1 MPHSPLILAAS
12 ATLILAATA
21 ALTAQP
27 QESGEITLEDVAAA
41 ARVIGLEFE
50 PDELELMLADV
61 REHTR
66 DIDSVR
72 QPLPNSELPVL
83 VFNPLLPGM
92 TPRARLKPAP
102 ASAES
107 HDLDGSRVLRPEDLN
122 ELAFAPI
129 STWASL
135 IRSRQ
140 VSCTEVTQFFL
151 DRLVRLDEHLHCVI
165 SYTEERALNQAA
177 LLDDELAAGI
187 WRGPLHGIPWGAK
200 DLLSAR
206 GAPTTWGARPFA
218 DQVLD
223 EDAAVVRRLEE
234 AGAVLIAKLS
244 VGALAWGDV
253 WFGATT
259 LNPWDLSQGSS
270 GSSAG
275 SASATAAGGVVFAL
289 GTETLG
295 SIVSPSV
302 RCRTSSLRPTFG
314 RVPRTG
320 CMALTWSMDKIGPI
334 CRSAADV
341 QLVFAAIQGPDGEDP
356 TVHDLPYDP
365 NLTSDVRGWK
375 VGYPEGSFEPESPV
389 LAQLQGLGV
398 ELVELE
404 IPRSRAT
411 GGMLLTLGAEAAA
424 AFDELTRS
432 GRDAQLVRQVKD
444 AWPNVFRAA
453 RLIPA
458 VEYVNAQR
466 LRSKLIRDFDG
477 ALQGVEAIVHPSF
490 SSGIL
495 STTNLTGHP
504 TFVAPG
510 PSGDDGS
517 GSISFTGHLFDE
529 ERLLVL
535 ARAWQ
540 EASDYDDAHPSLEF
554 LHD

>member
-1 MPHSPLILAAS
+1 MSHLLLLLAAS
-12 ATLILAATA
+12 AVLPAH
-21 ALTAQP
+21 P
-27 QESGEITLEDVAAA
+27 QESDELTLEEVAAA
-41 ARVIGLEFE
+41 ARVIGLDFE
-50 PDELELMLADV
+50 ADELELMLSDV
-61 REHTR
+61 REQAG
-66 DIDSVR
+66 DIRSVR

-92 TPRARLKPAP
+92 TPRPRLQPLPTTAEDRAHDSPDPVRPA
-102 ASAES
+102 
-107 HDLDGSRVLRPEDLN
+107 DLEQ
-122 ELAFAPI
+122 LAFAPI
-129 STWASL
+129 ATWSSL

-140 VSCTEVTQFFL
+140 VSCTEVTEFFL
-151 DRLVRLDEHLHCVI
+151 DRLARLDEHLHCVI
-165 SYTEERALNQAA
+165 SYTEERALTQAA
-177 LLDDELAAGI
+177 LLDDELAAGT

-200 DLLSAR
+200 DLLSAH
-206 GAPTTWGARPFA
+206 GAPTTWGARPFEE
-218 DQVLD
+218 QVLD
-223 EDAAVVRRLEE
+223 EDAVVVSRLEE

-253 WFGATT
+253 WFGARTR
-259 LNPWDLSQGSS
+259 NPWDLGQGSS

-275 SASATAAGGVVFAL
+275 SAAATAAGGVVFAL

-320 CMALTWSMDKIGPI
+320 CMALTWSLDKIGPI
-334 CRSAADV
+334 CRSAADA
-341 QLVFAAIQGPDGEDP
+341 QLVFAAIQGPDGADP

-365 NLTSDVRGWK
+365 ARTSDVRGWR
-375 VGYPEGSFEPESPV
+375 VGYPQGSFAPESPV
-389 LAQLQGLGV
+389 LEQLRGLGV

-404 IPRSRAT
+404 VPRSRAT
-411 GGMLLTLGAEAAA
+411 GGMLLTLAAEAAA

-432 GRDAQLVRQVKD
+432 GRDEQLVRQARD

-466 LRSKLIRDFDG
+466 LRSKLIREFDG
-477 ALQGVEAIVHPSF
+477 ALQGVEALVHPSF

-510 PSGDDGS
+510 PSGDGNPGS
-517 GSISFTGHLFDE
+517 VSFTGHLFDE

-540 EASDYDDAHPSLEF
+540 EASDYEDTHPGLEY
-554 LHD
+554 LQD